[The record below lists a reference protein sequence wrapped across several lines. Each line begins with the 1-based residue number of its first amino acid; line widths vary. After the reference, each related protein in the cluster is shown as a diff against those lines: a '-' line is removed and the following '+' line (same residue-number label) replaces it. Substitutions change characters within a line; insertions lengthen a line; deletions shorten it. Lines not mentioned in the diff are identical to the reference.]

1 MKKRNKF
8 ATTATSN
15 DILSTLEDIYKYA
28 KKYDENGNFQHNLEK
43 IKDQTVV
50 KTDDKFNKMTSKC
63 LYLALDLLIKLSE
76 NESENIERCLD
87 LSSKL
92 MLYSEQTVLEYVK
105 DKIDVLIN
113 EFTSGDWFKNKK
125 SFTILILLNLIN
137 DGVETH
143 MLFLLSE
150 YILSSLIPRD
160 ENELLDLFRILSLFI
175 NDCTDK
181 LCTGALFFLFR
192 ILSHKSSKYSELKFD
207 FNVSEE
213 TICIAEEYL
222 EKMKSNKAF
231 YNSYYLYI
239 NLLQDDD
246 IFSNYKE
253 KATNILSDQKLVIQ
267 NTRVFPDII
276 RLYDPQLNVKPKK
289 MSEDQKLKKKVR
301 KLRSEVTKKLKKEVN
316 DALLKQFKE
325 KERRRI
331 EKEKSN
337 RELLALLNAQHGY
350 DLNIAA
356 VSPEELKEMEGKN
369 SEEEDRSSGNDEDD
383 QKSADKNVL
392 GDDFTYSSVSEE
404 ESD

>member
-1 MKKRNKF
+1 MIKRNKF

-181 LCTGALFFLFR
+181 LCTGSLFFLFR

-246 IFSNYKE
+246 VFSNYKE

>member
-1 MKKRNKF
+1 MIKRNKF

-15 DILSTLEDIYKYA
+15 DILSTLEDIYIYA

-181 LCTGALFFLFR
+181 LCTGSLFFLFR

-246 IFSNYKE
+246 VFSNYKE

>member
-337 RELLALLNAQHGY
+337 KELLALLNAQHGY

-392 GDDFTYSSVSEE
+392 GDDFTYSSISEE

>member
-1 MKKRNKF
+1 MKKRNKS

-50 KTDDKFNKMTSKC
+50 KTDDKFNKMMSKC

-337 RELLALLNAQHGY
+337 KELLALLNAQHGY

>member
-1 MKKRNKF
+1 MKKRNKS

-50 KTDDKFNKMTSKC
+50 KTDDKFNKMMSKC

-337 RELLALLNAQHGY
+337 KELLALLNAQHGY

-392 GDDFTYSSVSEE
+392 GDDFTYSLISEE

>member
-246 IFSNYKE
+246 VFSNYKE

-337 RELLALLNAQHGY
+337 KELLALLNAQHGY

-392 GDDFTYSSVSEE
+392 GDDFTYSSISEE

>member
-253 KATNILSDQKLVIQ
+253 KATNILCDQKLVIQ